1 MLRCSIRKDS
11 FIIYFLFIFF
21 PLYTI
26 PWVVKG
32 MLLGRKEAFV
42 LWAIFMGL
50 LGVLYP
56 PIGDIYQYTKD
67 YFLYKDCSWDYFLE
81 LVAFKFD
88 YVLSLM
94 SYFLGKIG
102 LNFEVCRFLYNFIG
116 YYLLG
121 SLYISI
127 LSGKNISLYNKYDK
141 YYLLGF
147 FIAFNIITFLWRFGF
162 SSILFVYGCYQIVF
176 LQKKKGWIFVLISA
190 LNHFSFLLFF
200 IFLCLQQFHLFRFKR
215 TVVMSICIFS
225 LFINGSTLAAILPYL
240 PYNIVQRYS
249 IYLDGYYAT
258 EYFADHS
265 WKYQLQVFLNSF
277 VTYVACYFYILT
289 YKNEDRNILS
299 LTNAVLCLACLSLPF
314 DTMRMRFLALLL
326 LCIKLSFMWFY
337 DGSRLKAKALRIM
350 FWCVM
355 MGNVINFWG
364 IRRQLDVSEM
374 PRIFYSNV
382 FQVLSFTYDEKW
394 IDKNVS
400 PEGGIIQINY

>member
-1 MLRCSIRKDS
+1 MYKVNKQT
-11 FIIYFLFIFF
+11 FAVYFLFIFF
-21 PLYTI
+21 PLYAI

-32 MLLGRKEAFV
+32 MLLRKKGAFV

-67 YFLYKDCSWDYFLE
+67 YFLYKDCNWDYFLE

-88 YVLSLM
+88 FVLSFL

-102 LNFEVCRFLYNFIG
+102 LNFEICRFLYNFWG

-121 SLYISI
+121 VLYIDIVNRRFSL
-127 LSGKNISLYNKYDK
+127 LSNKYDI

-147 FIAFNIITFLWRFGF
+147 FISFNIITFLWRFGF
-162 SSILFVYGCYQIVF
+162 SSILFVYGCYKIIF
-176 LQKKKGWIFVLISA
+176 LHKKSGWIYTIISV

-200 IFLCLQQFHLFRFKR
+200 IVLCLQQLHFFKFKKM
-215 TVVMSICIFS
+215 VVVTICIIA
-225 LFINGSTLAAILPYL
+225 LFINGNTVAAILPYL
-240 PYNIVQRYS
+240 PFNIVQRYS

-289 YKNEDRNILS
+289 YKNDNRDVLS
-299 LTNAVLCLACLSLPF
+299 FTNGVLCLACLSLPF

-326 LCIKLSFMWFY
+326 LCIKVSFLWYY

-355 MGNVINFWG
+355 MGNFINLWG

-374 PRIFYSNV
+374 SRIFHSNV
-382 FQVLSFTYDEKW
+382 FQILSFTYDERW

-400 PEGGIIQINY
+400 ADGGIIQINY